1 MANNFSPITKITGI
15 IAPLFL
21 LVLVLGIL
29 GSEWDDFEY
38 SSFTWLIYL
47 LGIFLIEV
55 YLFSRSSFKKIKNMF
70 IKVGKRLL
78 KISLYILPPLLI
90 IIIVGIYFNNQ
101 KIPLDKVSVELK
113 EYKNLFLSSYRVD
126 DIKIKLVNDSEYQ
139 LKNIKILVE
148 IYYKE
153 DSIKVFETTD
163 MVYSID
169 YNDFEYK
176 ELYIRYKRKDLKNVP
191 NKEYMF
197 RELKEL
203 KEELPEYIKYIK
215 KYSSEDD
222 FNYLKGLYGIT
233 LAGHPV
239 SDLDELFQMDRIDL
253 HKIYKSS
260 YSSNEKWKYIEQ
272 IIEKILWDE
281 DFYINVSIISAKKRT
296 FIDDIIQLYI

>member
-296 FIDDIIQLYI
+296 FIDDIRRYY

>member
-101 KIPLDKVSVELK
+101 KIPLDKVSVEL
-113 EYKNLFLSSYRVD
+113 
-126 DIKIKLVNDSEYQ
+126 
-139 LKNIKILVE
+139 
-148 IYYKE
+148 
-153 DSIKVFETTD
+153 
-163 MVYSID
+163 
-169 YNDFEYK
+169 
-176 ELYIRYKRKDLKNVP
+176 
-191 NKEYMF
+191 
-197 RELKEL
+197 
-203 KEELPEYIKYIK
+203 
-215 KYSSEDD
+215 
-222 FNYLKGLYGIT
+222 
-233 LAGHPV
+233 
-239 SDLDELFQMDRIDL
+239 
-253 HKIYKSS
+253 
-260 YSSNEKWKYIEQ
+260 
-272 IIEKILWDE
+272 
-281 DFYINVSIISAKKRT
+281 
-296 FIDDIIQLYI
+296 